1 MRDETSGIGQMRAC
15 RFGIVFLIL
24 AANLLF
30 PIGSVRVEAG
40 NVVGKMNSAELDQ
53 LMTDK
58 DCGCLIVVMAA
69 WCDPCRKEL
78 PTLNKLYRKYK
89 NQGLKIVGISLDLEG
104 PRAMQ
109 PIIDKMKI
117 EFPVY
122 WVGEH
127 AIKDYEID
135 AIPLLFLIKKGKVIE
150 KVFGQRSEKFLDK
163 KIQGLLSLSH

>member
-1 MRDETSGIGQMRAC
+1 MAYETLC
-15 RFGIVFLIL
+15 RRKMPITRVFFVFVMLFTVSLSPAGEVRSTTRNIV
-24 AANLLF
+24 
-30 PIGSVRVEAG
+30 E
-40 NVVGKMNSAELDQ
+40 KMNSVELDQ

-58 DCGCLIVVMAA
+58 DCRCLIVAMAA

-78 PTLNKLYRKYK
+78 PALNKLYRKYK
-89 NQGLKIVGISLDLEG
+89 SQGLKIVGISLDLEG

-122 WVGEH
+122 WVGENV
-127 AIKDYEID
+127 IKDYEID

-150 KVFGQRSEKFLDK
+150 KIFGKRSEKFLDK
-163 KIQGLLSLSH
+163 KIRDLLSLSH